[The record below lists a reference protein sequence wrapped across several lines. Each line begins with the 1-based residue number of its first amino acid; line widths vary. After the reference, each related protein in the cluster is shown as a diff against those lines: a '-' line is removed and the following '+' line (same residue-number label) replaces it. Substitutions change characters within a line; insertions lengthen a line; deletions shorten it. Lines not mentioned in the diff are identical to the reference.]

1 MLRRIIL
8 ALIGFLAVLNGSK
21 WLFDGK
27 RLPTL
32 ELDYRFRSR
41 ALMQILYYFFLHISH
56 KQRFIRFVAAFLFV
70 KFLFLGNEQLSSA

>member
-8 ALIGFLAVLNGSK
+8 ALIGLFAVVNGSK

-32 ELDYRFRSR
+32 DIGLD
-41 ALMQILYYFFLHISH
+41 LTLSH
-56 KQRFIRFVAAFLFV
+56 KVICHYLVTGICCCDL
-70 KFLFLGNEQLSSA
+70 KISIYDLTL

>member
-8 ALIGFLAVLNGSK
+8 ALIGFLAVVNGSK

-32 ELDYRFRSR
+32 GLNHFTLIVLRVLTGICNWDSSR
-41 ALMQILYYFFLHISH
+41 YT
-56 KQRFIRFVAAFLFV
+56 KKNR
-70 KFLFLGNEQLSSA
+70 

>member
-8 ALIGFLAVLNGSK
+8 ALIGLLAVVNGSK

-32 ELDYRFRSR
+32 GLNKNVVKSPRLNLAECFTQSFQR
-41 ALMQILYYFFLHISH
+41 FLHYMMFKRNQ
-56 KQRFIRFVAAFLFV
+56 KQTLECHAI
-70 KFLFLGNEQLSSA
+70 GN

>member
-8 ALIGFLAVLNGSK
+8 ALIGLLAVVNGSK

-32 ELDYRFRSR
+32 GLADWRTSNTYTHTRARTRAEIELHLRSIGFSVSKR
-41 ALMQILYYFFLHISH
+41 PGVN
-56 KQRFIRFVAAFLFV
+56 RFIEL
-70 KFLFLGNEQLSSA
+70 

>member
-8 ALIGFLAVLNGSK
+8 ALIGLLAVVNGSK

-32 ELDYRFRSR
+32 ALGVSGSSCYKILKTTEKSSKIQSMQMKISSECKTIVYYRIKTS
-41 ALMQILYYFFLHISH
+41 IS
-56 KQRFIRFVAAFLFV
+56 
-70 KFLFLGNEQLSSA
+70 